1 MYKERLVFDK
11 DGYPMFRGFDKTNCY
26 FRYLGFWD
34 YIFFAPDILALTIA
48 YILEGR

>member
-26 FRYLGFWD
+26 FGHLGFWD
-34 YIFFAPDILALTIA
+34 YIFFTPYILALTIA